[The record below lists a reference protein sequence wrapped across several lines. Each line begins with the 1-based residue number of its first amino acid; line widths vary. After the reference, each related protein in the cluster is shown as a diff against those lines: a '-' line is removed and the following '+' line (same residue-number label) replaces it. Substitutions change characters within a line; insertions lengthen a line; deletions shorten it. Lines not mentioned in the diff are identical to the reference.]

1 MYLIAYDPAKTLR
14 SITIPRPFASY
25 NNAEARQGRPRLH
38 PMSDSFCAGTVD
50 WQTLLMSHDFC
61 VVPLKV
67 PCDAH
72 QQTARQ
78 FPSSKK
84 HVPHILSFR
93 PQRPPSPRATLWGGA
108 GPRVLRR

>member
-1 MYLIAYDPAKTLR
+1 
-14 SITIPRPFASY
+14 
-25 NNAEARQGRPRLH
+25 
-38 PMSDSFCAGTVD
+38 MSDSFCAGTVD
-50 WQTLLMSHDFC
+50 WQTLLMSHEFC

-78 FPSSKK
+78 FPSSGQACQGSARKMHTPK
-84 HVPHILSFR
+84 HFLSFW
-93 PQRPPSPRATLWGGA
+93 PQTPPSPRATLWGEA